1 MKINRLKISVLAIL
15 IASLMLSSCKTL
27 NQIKD
32 SIANLQRLEFKLDN
46 VNNFVVAGVNLSNVK
61 SVSDLSVMDGI
72 RLTKAFSD
80 KRLPAQ
86 FVLNLD
92 ARNPNDG
99 TGGTKQSSA
108 TLTGLDWRLFI
119 DGKQTIAG
127 DISND
132 LIIPGT
138 GNATNIPLT
147 MNIDLY
153 EFFGNDGY
161 SDLINLAL
169 AIGGQNGSAANLKL
183 DARPTVKT
191 PLGNINYPGR
201 INIVDKDWTN

>member
-1 MKINRLKISVLAIL
+1 MNRIKITIITIFA
-15 IASLMLSSCKTL
+15 ASLLLSGCKTL
-27 NQIKD
+27 NQLKD

-46 VNNFVVAGVNLSNVK
+46 VNNFQLAGVNLSNIK
-61 SVSDLSVMDGI
+61 SVNDLSVMDGI
-72 RLTKAFSD
+72 KLTQAFAQKS
-80 KRLPAQ
+80 LPAR
-86 FVLNLD
+86 FVLNVD
-92 ARNPNDG
+92 AKNPNDG

-108 TLTGLDWRLFI
+108 TLTGLDWRLYI

-127 DISND
+127 DISSN
-132 LIIPGT
+132 LVIPGT
-138 GNATNIPLT
+138 GKATSIPLT

-153 EFFGNDGY
+153 EFFGNEGY

-169 AIGGQNGSAANLKL
+169 AIGGQNGSAANIKL

-191 PLGNINYPGR
+191 QFGNINYPGR